1 MRLVLQRVDV
11 HLVLHIE
18 KGRITLID
26 QPKTCPPP
34 PGEGVRLVLQT
45 KESIM
50 SHLTESDRNQIEYAL
65 GQGMS
70 FQKIADDLKK
80 SRSTIL
86 REVLKHRQASKKVSS
101 WRIANCCIHRRNCDY
116 QRICPG
122 RRCHRKCSACS
133 LCNTVCSH
141 FQEEVCPR
149 LSAPPYV
156 CNGCSDEAQCT
167 LHKAFYAHGIAE
179 KEYRRL
185 LLETRRGV
193 NLTEA
198 EKMELDML
206 IHAGIQ
212 KGQSVHHIMTT
223 NKDSFTVCEKTV
235 YCYVNAG
242 ILHTKRGDMPKSCM
256 MKPRKHKNI
265 EHKVDSKCRIGRTYN
280 DFRLFCKEHPDSA
293 IVEMDS
299 VLGNVGG
306 KVLLTLQFNNCG
318 LMLAFLRDNNNSQSV
333 IDIFNRLEQWFGVV
347 VFQNLFPVILTDNG
361 SEFSNP
367 AVLEKSPFSGEQRTR
382 IFYCNPFSSWQK
394 GHVENNHL
402 NLRKILEKGTSFNAL
417 TQTEINLVLSHVN
430 SFARKSLNDVPAI
443 TLFETLYGKSILEK
457 LGVHLILPNQV
468 RLTPDVIM
476 KH

>member
-1 MRLVLQRVDV
+1 
-11 HLVLHIE
+11 
-18 KGRITLID
+18 
-26 QPKTCPPP
+26 
-34 PGEGVRLVLQT
+34 
-45 KESIM
+45 M

-65 GQGMS
+65 RQRIS

-86 REVLKHRQASKKVSS
+86 REVLKHRQASNKVSS

-116 QRICPG
+116 RRICPG
-122 RRCHRKCSACS
+122 RRCHRKCSICS

-141 FQEEVCPR
+141 FQEELCPK
-149 LSAPPYV
+149 LSLAPYV
-156 CNGCSDEAQCT
+156 CNGCSDETQCT
-167 LHKAFYAHGIAE
+167 LRKAFYVHEAAE
-179 KEYRRL
+179 KEYRKL
-185 LLETRRGV
+185 LLEARRGV

-198 EKMELDML
+198 GKTELDML

-212 KGQSVHHIMTT
+212 KGQSVHHIMTV
-223 NKDSFTVCEKTV
+223 NKDSFNVCEKTV
-235 YCYVNAG
+235 YSYVNAG
-242 ILHTKRGDMPKSCM
+242 ILRTKRGDMPRSCM
-256 MKPRKHKNI
+256 MKPRKRKNI
-265 EHKVDSKCRIGRTYN
+265 EHKVDSKCRIDRTHD
-280 DFRLFCKEHPDSA
+280 DFMLFRKEHPDSA

-299 VLGNVGG
+299 VLGNIGG

-318 LMLAFLRDNNNSQSV
+318 LMLAFLRDSNNSQSV
-333 IDIFNRLEQWFGVV
+333 IDIFNRLEQRFGIAA
-347 VFQNLFPVILTDNG
+347 FRNLFPVILTDNG

-367 AVLEKSPFSGEQRTR
+367 AALEKSPFTGEQRTK

-402 NLRKILEKGTSFNAL
+402 NMRKILEKGRSFDTL

-443 TLFETLYGKSILEK
+443 TLFETLYGKNILEK
-457 LGVHLILPNQV
+457 LGVHLIPPNHVQ
-468 RLTPDVIM
+468 LTPDLIM